1 MIDTLIDLLIV
12 FLFLLFLEHCFG
24 MTFRL
29 LLLYMSAEVFGYYF
43 RYRFGLRFRHLQI
56 RIQIHECVS
65 RLKNEFRR
73 WIYKLCNKFKYLSK
87 KAITG
92 ESLLI
97 ESKFLEKLQSQI
109 AAREENLSTWC
120 DVSKTKM
127 FVWFFTYYEKQ
138 IPRSQV
144 FNLTLYIFGKHK
156 ELRCLGW
163 CANYVMET
171 YSDGVAFHFKNYLV
185 HRNSSILLKG
195 LNIKYCNWHFCETF
209 LNFS

>member
-56 RIQIHECVS
+56 RIQIHECIS

-109 AAREENLSTWC
+109 AAR
-120 DVSKTKM
+120 
-127 FVWFFTYYEKQ
+127 
-138 IPRSQV
+138 
-144 FNLTLYIFGKHK
+144 
-156 ELRCLGW
+156 
-163 CANYVMET
+163 
-171 YSDGVAFHFKNYLV
+171 
-185 HRNSSILLKG
+185 
-195 LNIKYCNWHFCETF
+195 
-209 LNFS
+209 